1 MGKSKTRSFSH
12 ALDIRKSEKGGK
24 KSRRKSCTKTVD
36 KGDFPSISTHKTEM
50 MSEEESLLYQNTR
63 LQKYVHKQVNK
74 IPVLNTLSSSI

>member
-24 KSRRKSCTKTVD
+24 KSRKSCTKTED
-36 KGDFPSISTHKTEM
+36 NGDFPSISTHKTEM